1 MKTLVGTTLL
11 DRYFLRELIG
21 RGGMA
26 DVYQAWDKLRAA
38 RMAVKVLRR
47 DLANSPRFFQMF
59 AQEAELL
66 RKLEHPSIV
75 RLYEFDK
82 QDDLYFIVMDWI
94 DGSNLREVLSKREK
108 PLALNEVS
116 SILEPLCSA
125 LNYAHQNKVY
135 HCDVKPSNILL
146 HTDGRVLLT
155 DFGVAR
161 LASDKTN
168 GGTPQYT
175 APELLT
181 GKPANAKSDVYSMG
195 ICLYE
200 MLSGGKVPF
209 RGDSP
214 SSQGSTTRDRIAWEH
229 SNLPLPSLLQYN
241 PSLPASVENVVTSA
255 LSKDPARRYATIM
268 DLREAFEQARR
279 AAGEDAGGPKTIINL
294 ISPFIQQIS
303 SAKLPTL
310 PSLPS
315 QKLSQPRWQTRH
327 PSTVLPSRSSR
338 PTHGVA
344 PQPIGQAQGPY
355 LLVRSGEWSGQAIP
369 ISVQEMTIGR
379 GSNAQLRLRDASV
392 SRLHATIIRTRRGT
406 YIRDEGS
413 SLGTYLNGQ
422 PIPPNTPVTLRTGDV
437 IQIGYY
443 QVFEFQQH

>member
-1 MKTLVGTTLL
+1 MKTLIGTTLL

-21 RGGMA
+21 SGGMA
-26 DVYQAWDKLRAA
+26 DVYQAWDKLRATK
-38 RMAVKVLRR
+38 MAVKVLRR

-66 RKLEHPSIV
+66 RKLEHPNIV

-82 QDDLYFIVMDWI
+82 QDDLSFIVMDWI
-94 DGSNLREVLSKREK
+94 DGSNLREVLRKREK
-108 PLALNEVS
+108 PLTLDEVS
-116 SILEPLCSA
+116 SILEPVCSA

-135 HCDVKPSNILL
+135 HCDVKPGNILL

-161 LASDKTN
+161 LASDKTG
-168 GGTPQYT
+168 GGTPQYM
-175 APELLT
+175 APELLA
-181 GKPANAKSDVYSMG
+181 GKPVNAKSDVYSMG

-209 RGDSP
+209 SGDSP

-229 SNLPLPSLLQYN
+229 SNLPLPSLLQLN
-241 PSLPASVENVVTSA
+241 PSLPDSVENMVASA
-255 LSKDPARRYATIM
+255 LSKDPLRRYATMM

-279 AAGEDAGGPKTIINL
+279 AARKDAGGPKTIIDL
-294 ISPFIQQIS
+294 ISPLLQQIS
-303 SAKLPTL
+303 STKLPTI

-315 QKLSQPRWQTRH
+315 QKLPQPRPQPSR
-327 PSTVLPSRSSR
+327 PSTVLPSRGSR
-338 PTHGVA
+338 PIHGVA
-344 PQPIGQAQGPY
+344 PQPIGQVRGPY
-355 LLVRSGEWSGQAIP
+355 LLIRSGEWSGQAIP
-369 ISVQEMTIGR
+369 IPAQEMTIGR
-379 GSNAQLRLRDASV
+379 GSNTQLRLRDASV
-392 SRLHATIIRTRRGT
+392 SRLHATIIRTRRGI

-422 PIPPNTPVTLRTGDV
+422 PIPPNTPTTLQTGDV

-443 QVFEFQQH
+443 QVFEFRQR